1 MPTWGETLTTVLV
14 QIFMLAGLIG
24 LLIPIFPGITVMW
37 LAALVYGI
45 VTGFST
51 AGIVIFVL
59 ISLLALGGTL
69 VDNLLMGAGAR
80 KGGASW
86 ITIAVALLAGVLGT
100 ILFPPF
106 GGLIAIPLAIFTLEY
121 LRARDLR
128 EAWFALRGLVAGWG
142 LSFLV
147 RYGIG
152 VLIMVLWWLW
162 VWKG

>member
-24 LLIPIFPGITVMW
+24 LLIPIFPGIIVMW

-45 VTGFST
+45 LTGFST

-152 VLIMVLWWLW
+152 ALIMVLWWVW

>member
-45 VTGFST
+45 VTGVST
-51 AGIVIFVL
+51 AGIVMFVL

-152 VLIMVLWWLW
+152 ALIMVLWWVW

>member
-1 MPTWGETLTTVLV
+1 MPTWGETITTVLV

-24 LLIPIFPGITVMW
+24 LLIPIFPGIIVMW

-45 VTGFST
+45 LTGFST

>member
-1 MPTWGETLTTVLV
+1 
-14 QIFMLAGLIG
+14 
-24 LLIPIFPGITVMW
+24 
-37 LAALVYGI
+37 
-45 VTGFST
+45 
-51 AGIVIFVL
+51 VIFVL

-121 LRARDLR
+121 LRVRDLR

-152 VLIMVLWWLW
+152 ALIMVLWGVW

>member
-45 VTGFST
+45 LTGFST